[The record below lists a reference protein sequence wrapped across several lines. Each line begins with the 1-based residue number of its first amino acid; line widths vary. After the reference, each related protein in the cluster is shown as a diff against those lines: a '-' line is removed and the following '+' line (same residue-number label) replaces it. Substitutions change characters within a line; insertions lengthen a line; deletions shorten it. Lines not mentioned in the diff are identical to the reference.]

1 MVTDVLLRLKP
12 ELALTLYSEDYA
24 GGTYV
29 GYGFTLRALSDKS
42 CIIFNSWVRKSAL
55 TSKTADGFFTEY
67 MAKPENSFVK
77 AYKAG
82 DPNISAVLF
91 AGSDDNQTA
100 ADIKR
105 FITDI
110 VKYYSANYYSNACAK
125 CNSSIGL
132 TFAKAADGNIK
143 QLCKMCVQSEE
154 DEAEKAMSAGQP
166 TPVQPAVNNQPAF
179 NPAQPVSMQSAPQQ
193 NAGMYGMP
201 AGGAPAQ
208 PTPIQSVPQQ
218 NTGMYGMPTGGATA
232 QPVMNNSQPINAV
245 SPAVAPIP
253 VPDTGNDTMAAI
265 DPATAPES
273 TGYSTAQSLAEL
285 KPPTNGNLP
294 PINGGF
300 SQPTPMPMNNGGFSQ
315 QTINGGFVQQPMN
328 TFGNDGRFVA
338 GRPTAIVQESKPLMG
353 ILGAILFSLI
363 GCAVWIL
370 IGKLGYIS
378 YLGGVAMA
386 FSTIFGYHLFG
397 KKFDVLGLITS
408 IVIVLIMVLLSNMF
422 ICAWQIVSEPG
433 IDEALSLLGYEGF
446 FSVFFGLFDLMKQ
459 VDLLTG
465 LEGMDSMTGSFISD
479 LVIGYVVSGIAT
491 VAIGVS
497 MLKKER

>member
-29 GYGFTLRALSDKS
+29 GYGFMLRALSDKS

-67 MAKPENSFVK
+67 MAKTENSFVK
-77 AYKAG
+77 AYKVG
-82 DPNISAVLF
+82 EPNISAVLF
-91 AGSDDNQTA
+91 AGSDDDQTV

-132 TFAKAADGNIK
+132 GFAKASDGSIK

-154 DEAEKAMSAGQP
+154 DAAENAVSAQQT
-166 TPVQPAVNNQPAF
+166 TPVQPAINNQPAF
-179 NPAQPVSMQSAPQQ
+179 NPAQPAMNDQQTFNQAQPVPQPDT
-193 NAGMYGMP
+193 GVYGVP
-201 AGGAPAQ
+201 IGGAPVPPVTNNFQTENVMPAIGG
-208 PTPIQSVPQQ
+208 TPLPSSQS
-218 NTGMYGMPTGGATA
+218 
-232 QPVMNNSQPINAV
+232 
-245 SPAVAPIP
+245 
-253 VPDTGNDTMAAI
+253 GNDAMAAI

-300 SQPTPMPMNNGGFSQ
+300 SQPAYSPMNN
-315 QTINGGFVQQPMN
+315 NGGFVQQPMSS
-328 TFGNDGRFVA
+328 FANDGRFVA
-338 GRPTAIVQESKPLMG
+338 GRPTAIIQESKPLMG

-397 KKFDVLGLITS
+397 KKFDVLGLVTS

-459 VDLLTG
+459 FDLLTG

-479 LVIGYVVSGIAT
+479 LVIGYIVSGIAT
-491 VAIGVS
+491 IAIGVS
-497 MLKKER
+497 TLKKDR

>member
-12 ELALTLYSEDYA
+12 ELALTLYAEDYA

-77 AYKAG
+77 AYKVS

-91 AGSDDNQTA
+91 AGSDDNKTTS
-100 ADIKR
+100 DIKR

-110 VKYYSANYYSNACAK
+110 VKYFSANYYSNACAK

-132 TFAKAADGNIK
+132 GFAKASDGSIK

-154 DEAEKAMSAGQP
+154 DAAENAVSAQQT
-166 TPVQPAVNNQPAF
+166 TPVQPAINNQPAF
-179 NPAQPVSMQSAPQQ
+179 NPAQPAMNDQQTFNQAQPVPQPDT
-193 NAGMYGMP
+193 GVYGVP
-201 AGGAPAQ
+201 IGGAPVPPVTNNFQTENVIPAIGG
-208 PTPIQSVPQQ
+208 TPLPSSQS
-218 NTGMYGMPTGGATA
+218 
-232 QPVMNNSQPINAV
+232 
-245 SPAVAPIP
+245 
-253 VPDTGNDTMAAI
+253 GNDAMVAI

-300 SQPTPMPMNNGGFSQ
+300 SQPAYSPMNN
-315 QTINGGFVQQPMN
+315 NGGFVQQPMN
-328 TFGNDGRFVA
+328 SFANDGRFVA

-353 ILGAILFSLI
+353 ILGALLFSLI
-363 GCAVWIL
+363 GC
-370 IGKLGYIS
+370 
-378 YLGGVAMA
+378 
-386 FSTIFGYHLFG
+386 
-397 KKFDVLGLITS
+397 
-408 IVIVLIMVLLSNMF
+408 MVLLSNMF

-465 LEGMDSMTGSFISD
+465 LEGMDSMTGTFIID
-479 LVIGYVVSGIAT
+479 LVIGYIVSGIAT

-497 MLKKER
+497 MLKKDR